1 MGMSI
6 MGDAMDVGGK
16 GYMENLLILPPFSF
30 VCMHDQSLLLLLL
43 LSRFSRVLL
52 CVIP

>member
-16 GYMENLLILPPFSF
+16 GKSLNFTSF
-30 VCMHDQSLLLLLL
+30 E
-43 LSRFSRVLL
+43 FRVH
-52 CVIP
+52 V